1 MMIHKYAMND
11 LKIVVDVNSGS
22 IHVVEDIVYDILD
35 LIIDSSESEII
46 KMLENKYEEK
56 AIKEALNEII
66 KLKDEGLLFSKD
78 IYKEKVMTRGKNY
91 NIKALCLNIAHD
103 CNLRCGY
110 CFASTGDYHGGR
122 KLMSLEVAK
131 KAIDFLI
138 ENSGHRRRLEVDFF
152 GGEPLLNF
160 DVVKAAVEYGKSIEG
175 KYDKHIG
182 FTLTTNAT
190 LLNEEIMDF
199 LNENMDNVV
208 LSIDGRKN
216 VNDKMRK
223 TINGKGTYNIIMPKI
238 KEFVSKRGDRSHY
251 IRGTFTR
258 NNLDFANDVLEL
270 ADEGFKEI
278 SIEPVI
284 AEMDKKYAI
293 LEEDLQEVMNEYE
306 NLAKSIIEYDKQGK
320 NFRFYHYMIDIDEG
334 PCVYK
339 RVSSCG
345 AGIEYFAVT
354 PEGDLYPCHQ
364 FVGREGYLMGNVY
377 EGIKNNELRDRFSEN
392 TVYHKSK
399 CTNCW
404 AKFYCSGGC
413 QANADAFNGDLK
425 KPYDLE
431 CKLQQKRIECAIM
444 LKAYYSIVEK

>member
-1 MMIHKYAMND
+1 MIHKYAMNG

-22 IHVVEDIVYDILD
+22 VHVVEDVVYDILD
-35 LIIDSSESEII
+35 LVTNYSETEIV
-46 KMLENKYEEK
+46 KMLGKKYDEK
-56 AIKEALNEII
+56 AIREAYNEII
-66 KLKDEGLLFSKD
+66 KLKNEGLLFSQD
-78 IYKEKVMTRGKNY
+78 IYKERVMAKKENCS
-91 NIKALCLNIAHD
+91 IKALCLNIAHD
-103 CNLRCGY
+103 CNLRCEY

-122 KLMSLEVAK
+122 KLMPLEVAK

-138 ENSGHRRRLEVDFF
+138 ENSGNRNKLEIDFF

-160 DVVKAAVEYGKSIEG
+160 DVVKASVEYGKSIEG
-175 KYDKHIG
+175 KYSKHIG

-190 LLNEEIMDF
+190 LLNEEIMDY

-216 VNDKMRK
+216 INDRMRK
-223 TINGKGTYNIIMPKI
+223 TVNGKGTYDIIMPKI
-238 KEFVSKRGDRSHY
+238 KEFVGKRGGKSHY
-251 IRGTFTR
+251 IRGTFTK
-258 NNLDFANDVLEL
+258 NNIDFGNDVLAL

-284 AEMDKKYAI
+284 AEREKKYA
-293 LEEDLQEVMNEYE
+293 LSEDDLQLVMEEYE
-306 NLAKSIIEYDKQGK
+306 NLARSIIEYDKQGK
-320 NFRFYHYMIDIDEG
+320 KFRFYHYMIDLNGG
-334 PCVYK
+334 PCIYK
-339 RVSSCG
+339 RISACG
-345 AGIEYFAVT
+345 SGVEYFAVT
-354 PEGDLYPCHQ
+354 PDGDLYPCHQ

-377 EGIKNNELRDRFSEN
+377 EGIKNNELRDKFLEN
-392 TVYHKSK
+392 TVYNKPK
-399 CTNCW
+399 CMDCW

-444 LKAYYSIVEK
+444 LKAYYSIV